1 MISRMMMQR
10 NYRLLQ
16 LTVLMCQL
24 MMHPKQKPKMIK
36 QSPLIHRQLLIQWLC
51 KQTRPNSRGV
61 IPKHQSILH

>member
-10 NYRLLQ
+10 NDRLLQ

-36 QSPLIHRQLLIQWLC
+36 QSPLIHRQLLIQWL
-51 KQTRPNSRGV
+51 
-61 IPKHQSILH
+61 

>member
-10 NYRLLQ
+10 DCRLLQ

-36 QSPLIHRQLLIQWLC
+36 QSPLIQWLC
-51 KQTRPNSRGV
+51 KQARPNSSGV
-61 IPKHQSILH
+61 IPKHQSISH